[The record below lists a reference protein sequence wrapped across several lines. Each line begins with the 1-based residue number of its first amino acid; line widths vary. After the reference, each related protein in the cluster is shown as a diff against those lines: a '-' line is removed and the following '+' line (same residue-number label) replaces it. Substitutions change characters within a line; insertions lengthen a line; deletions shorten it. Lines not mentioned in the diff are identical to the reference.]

1 MANSVTDLRV
11 TGTVCAFCVSVQLMS
26 FSQPN
31 LMNWYESQMLRF
43 FISPVKIDGLVKRE
57 IKLFFLEEKVQLF
70 ICEMPEQG
78 KCI

>member
-1 MANSVTDLRV
+1 
-11 TGTVCAFCVSVQLMS
+11 
-26 FSQPN
+26 
-31 LMNWYESQMLRF
+31 MNWYESQMLRF